1 MAKRKVVIIGAAGRD
16 FHNYNMFFRGNADYN
31 VVAFTAAQI
40 PGIASRKYPKEL
52 AGRGY
57 PNGIPILPEQKLA
70 DIIKKLKVD
79 VAVMS
84 YSDLSHIEV
93 MHKASI
99 ANAAGADFWTMGTTA
114 TMLKSK
120 KLVISVC
127 AVRTGAGKSPT
138 SRAVIDILRKVR
150 PGLRIA
156 VIRHPMPYGD
166 LVKQNVQR
174 FTSIEDMKKANCT
187 IEEMEEYLPHIERGT
202 IIYAGVDYE
211 KILRAAEKEA
221 DLIIWDGGN
230 NDLPFIQPD
239 LHIVVA
245 DALRPGHEV
254 SYYPGE
260 ANFRMADVIVI
271 NKVGEARPEDVD
283 LIARNAKIANPG
295 AKLIK
300 ADLRLILENG
310 AALRG
315 KRVLVVEDGPT
326 LTHGGM
332 NTGAGTVAALA
343 AGAYTI
349 NPREYAVG
357 SIKQVFEDY
366 PHIGAILPA
375 EGYSR
380 AQLADLEATINGT
393 PCDLVVIGTP
403 VDLRKVIHMN
413 KPAVRVTYELKE
425 ISRPGLDEILREFL
439 RKGGK

>member
-1 MAKRKVVIIGAAGRD
+1 MKRKVVIIGAAGRD
-16 FHNYNMFFRGNADYN
+16 FHNFNMFFRGNTDYQ

-40 PGIASRKYPKEL
+40 PGISGRKYPKEL
-52 AGRGY
+52 AGKGY
-57 PNGIPILPEQKLA
+57 PNGIPILPEAKLA
-70 DIIKKLKVD
+70 DIIKKLKID

-84 YSDLSHIEV
+84 YSDLSHLEV

-99 ANAAGADFWTMGTTA
+99 ANAAGADFWLMGGSA

-138 SRAVIDILRKVR
+138 SRAVIDILRKIR

-166 LVKQNVQR
+166 LIKQAVQR
-174 FTSIEDMKKANCT
+174 FASLEDMKKANCT

-202 IIYAGVDYE
+202 IVYAGVDYE

-221 DLIIWDGGN
+221 DLILWDGGN
-230 NDLPFIQPD
+230 NDLPFVKPD

-260 ANFRMADVIVI
+260 ANFRSADVIII
-271 NKVGEARPEDVD
+271 NKVGEARPEDVM
-283 LIARNAKIANPG
+283 LIEKNAKIANPN
-295 AKLIK
+295 AMLIK
-300 ADLRLILENG
+300 ADLKLTLENG
-310 AALRG
+310 ADLRG

-332 NTGAGTVAALA
+332 NTGAGTVAALSH
-343 AGAYTI
+343 GAYTI
-349 NPREYAVG
+349 NPREYAKG

-366 PHIGAILPA
+366 PHLGAILPA

-380 AQLADLEATINGT
+380 QQLAELEATINDV

-403 VDLRKVIHMN
+403 VDLRKVIHIN
-413 KPAVRVTYELKE
+413 KPAVRVVYELKE
-425 ISRPGLDEILREFL
+425 ISRPGLDEI
-439 RKGGK
+439 